1 MEKTFSE
8 HISLEDSLQIIQH
21 NRLLNTQRDEEFDDQ
36 VEHLVC
42 YPFQRPE
49 VLKQGIHWLDSKFK
63 QEQNKIR
70 ERYAVEVVAH
80 HAIDLFLE
88 DPQRTDFILEGSN
101 HEIKV
106 RIFLFSD
113 LKKSIA

>member
-8 HISLEDSLQIIQH
+8 HIPLEDSLQVIQH
-21 NRLLNTQRDEEFDDQ
+21 NRLINTQKNEEFDDQ
-36 VEHLVC
+36 VESLVC

-49 VLKQGIHWLDSKFK
+49 VLKQGIHWLDTQFK
-63 QEQNKIR
+63 QQQNKVR
-70 ERYAVEVVAH
+70 ERDAAEVIAH

-88 DPQRTDFILEGSN
+88 DPQRTDFILEGPH